1 MGLRYIMENGAKGC
15 EIIVSGKLRAQRAKA
30 RKFKDGYMLKSGHA
44 VEHFVDK
51 AIRHICLKQGVL
63 GIRVAIMLPY
73 DPQGKTG
80 TNHMQPDVVTVHEP
94 KEEAPLPVGP

>member
-1 MGLRYIMENGAKGC
+1 M
-15 EIIVSGKLRAQRAKA
+15 
-30 RKFKDGYMLKSGHA
+30 KFKDGYMLKSGHA

-94 KEEAPLPVGP
+94 KVGFACTSSVFIFSNIIRRLLVSSVRI